1 MHKLNANKNK
11 NENWE
16 MKEDFETWV
25 WILYFNSITV
35 LDGFEIR
42 QGVPV
47 TNEDVDG
54 DPNIVHILYTEHQL
68 WQPPE

>member
-1 MHKLNANKNK
+1 MHKLNANK

-16 MKEDFETWV
+16 MKEHFETWV